1 MISFGI
7 GMLFA
12 MLAAGADGVH
22 SSLFSLALLSLTS
35 IAFMIRGIYVV
46 NKNVQL
52 Q

>member
-1 MISFGI
+1 MISFCI

-12 MLAAGADGVH
+12 MLAAGADRD
-22 SSLFSLALLSLTS
+22 SSLLSLALLSLTS